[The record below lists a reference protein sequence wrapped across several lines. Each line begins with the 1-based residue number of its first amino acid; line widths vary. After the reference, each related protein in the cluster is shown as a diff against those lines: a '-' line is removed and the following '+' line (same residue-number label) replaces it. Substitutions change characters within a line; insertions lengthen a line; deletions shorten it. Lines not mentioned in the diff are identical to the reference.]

1 MSVAAPVVD
10 PFKEFA
16 AKEARQAESRLGTV
30 EKLTLEFA
38 RGFLGNRVGRR
49 FLFSY
54 FLVLHVLTYMSIL
67 SHADHH
73 Q

>member
-1 MSVAAPVVD
+1 
-10 PFKEFA
+10 
-16 AKEARQAESRLGTV
+16 V
-30 EKLTLEFA
+30 ERLTLDFA
-38 RGFLGNRVGRR
+38 RGFLSNPAGRR
-49 FLFSY
+49 FLFFY